1 MARMIQF
8 NGIAMDGAANVRLT
22 DIVVSPMQVRETV
35 RERTLRSGADFVR
48 VTGGTRTV
56 TVSFVLLDQDRTRR
70 QEALLAVNA
79 WACSDTPGRIVLHDH
94 PGRYL
99 TRICTSYPEP
109 SLRQWWGTMQIVWTC
124 YDPYWYA
131 MQEKTVPCGTAF
143 RALGSAAPY
152 VRITDTVETAGSRTY
167 SDGTNTM
174 TFSDVP
180 AGALEIDLERQTAA
194 VDGASI
200 MQGFAF
206 TSAFLPPRRE
216 MTITGSGTVHY
227 RERWV

>member
-1 MARMIQF
+1 
-8 NGIAMDGAANVRLT
+8 
-22 DIVVSPMQVRETV
+22 
-35 RERTLRSGADFVR
+35 
-48 VTGGTRTV
+48 
-56 TVSFVLLDQDRTRR
+56 
-70 QEALLAVNA
+70 
-79 WACSDTPGRIVLHDH
+79 
-94 PGRYL
+94 
-99 TRICTSYPEP
+99 
-109 SLRQWWGTMQIVWTC
+109 
-124 YDPYWYA
+124 
-131 MQEKTVPCGTAF
+131 MQENTVPCGTAF
-143 RALGSAAPY
+143 RALGSAVPY